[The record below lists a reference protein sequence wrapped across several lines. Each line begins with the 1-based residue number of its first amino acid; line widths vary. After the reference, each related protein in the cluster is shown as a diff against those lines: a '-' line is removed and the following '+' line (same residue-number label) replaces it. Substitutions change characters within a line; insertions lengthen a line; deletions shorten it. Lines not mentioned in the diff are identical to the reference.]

1 MIEIERKFLVDF
13 KKWNPIGKGTKIL
26 QGYLSVDPER
36 VVRVRLSGE
45 SAFLT
50 IKGKP
55 EGITR
60 TELEYKIPT
69 NEAIIL
75 IKMSLTQAIEKT
87 RYKEKIGGFT
97 WEIDVFEGI
106 NKGLVL
112 AEIELKNETQKF
124 ELPAW
129 IDKEVSNDYRY
140 FNAWLSKNPYTK
152 WKY

>member
-1 MIEIERKFLVDF
+1 
-13 KKWNPIGKGTKIL
+13 
-26 QGYLSVDPER
+26 
-36 VVRVRLSGE
+36 
-45 SAFLT
+45 
-50 IKGKP
+50 
-55 EGITR
+55 
-60 TELEYKIPT
+60 
-69 NEAIIL
+69 
-75 IKMSLTQAIEKT
+75 MSLNQAIEKT